1 MLDVLTVLSGI
12 SSIAVIAG
20 AILII
25 FQLKQNAKETRATA
39 AFALLEKLTDE
50 SFARRRKN
58 MHDTIRKY
66 SAKNWKGFDDTY
78 QDWETRNFV
87 YLYELIGQ
95 LVKQR
100 IIDLDT
106 VTEALK
112 YLVVADWEAFS
123 PLASHLME
131 RYRAKV
137 HHFQNFQWLAMQ
149 ARNNLGDEWKNY
161 FDNAS

>member
-1 MLDVLTVLSGI
+1 MLDILTVLSGI
-12 SSIAVIAG
+12 SSVAVIVG
-20 AILII
+20 VILII

-50 SFARRRKN
+50 SFSRRRKN

-78 QDWETRNFV
+78 QDWEVRGFA
-87 YLYELIGQ
+87 YIYELIAQ

-100 IIDLDT
+100 IIDLDSI
-106 VTEALK
+106 TEALS

-123 PLASHLME
+123 PLANHIME
-131 RYRAKV
+131 RYGGESSSFPKLR
-137 HHFQNFQWLAMQ
+137 M
-149 ARNNLGDEWKNY
+149 
-161 FDNAS
+161 AS

>member
-1 MLDVLTVLSGI
+1 MPNLVTVLSEV

-20 AILII
+20 VVLIL

-50 SFARRRKN
+50 SYVRRRKR
-58 MHDTIRKY
+58 MHDTLKKY
-66 SAKNWKGFDDTY
+66 GAKNWKGFDDTL
-78 QDWETRNFV
+78 QDWETRNFA

-95 LVKQR
+95 LVQQR

-112 YLVVADWEAFS
+112 YVVVIDWEAVS
-123 PLASHLME
+123 PLANHIME
-131 RYRAKV
+131 RYKVKV
-137 HHFQNFQWLAMQ
+137 HHFQNFEWLAMQ
-149 ARNNLGDEWKNY
+149 ARNSLGEEWKNY
-161 FDNAS
+161 FDNTS